1 MRLFSIVS
9 AAAIAVAAL
18 SITSD
23 ALAQRNRG
31 NNQSASMVVVNSQ
44 RVLAESAIGRDMAA
58 KLQTVRTQ
66 INTDAQAL
74 GPERQSIEQEMQRL
88 QTTLRNQSA
97 EQIRNNPQAQ
107 AVAQRQQA
115 LQQRA
120 ATLQGDMQCSELMAL
135 REINRIVQPVV
146 RSVMQSRGAGIVLDA
161 SSVSEVSPEY
171 DVTSAVIQQLDGNEA
186 TRTINVARHSVAEC
200 QAQQPAQTPAQ

>member
-9 AAAIAVAAL
+9 AAAIAVAAF

-200 QAQQPAQTPAQ
+200 QAQQPAQAPAQ

>member
-88 QTTLRNQSA
+88 QTTLRNQSP

-120 ATLQGDMQCSELMAL
+120 QTLQGDMQCSELMAL

-200 QAQQPAQTPAQ
+200 QAQQPAQ

>member
-200 QAQQPAQTPAQ
+200 EAQQPAQAPAQ